1 MKKAKCVF
9 IVHNHE
15 LDFNIN
21 LLIFVRSIRKGN
33 FSLYV
38 SSLKQVVKWYYT
50 CDHDQYARGVTA
62 FLYDLVNLPSTS
74 FHLHK
79 CFTDSSFAF
88 QKSNRKFSFVG
99 IDQAHEQNNTVIKG
113 MGGAS
118 LLLNK
123 DDESG
128 LARWEL

>member
-1 MKKAKCVF
+1 M
-9 IVHNHE
+9 
-15 LDFNIN
+15 
-21 LLIFVRSIRKGN
+21 
-33 FSLYV
+33 
-38 SSLKQVVKWYYT
+38 KWYYT
-50 CDHDQYARGVTA
+50 FDHYQYARWVTA

-74 FHLHK
+74 SHLQK

-99 IDQAHEQNNTVIKG
+99 TDQAHEQNNKVIKG